1 MQDASSVE
9 LLKAYGISEVS
20 VAGDTRFD
28 RVEAIS
34 KNGKNIVEIEQLKTY
49 GEPLVVVGSS
59 WPEDEAPI
67 LDYLET
73 HKGFRLILAPHE
85 LEGER
90 IAKIEQRYGNQAVRL
105 SFLEANQIS
114 LESIRILIIDCFGL
128 LSSLYRYADLVYIGG
143 GFGKG
148 IHNTVEAAVYGV
160 PIIFGP
166 RYDKFREAKLLI
178 EKGGAFPVSNT
189 QEIFETFDVLLKDS
203 QLRVR
208 AGQASREVVESQLGA
223 TEKILSLLELKS

>member
-1 MQDASSVE
+1 M
-9 LLKAYGISEVS
+9 
-20 VAGDTRFD
+20 
-28 RVEAIS
+28 
-34 KNGKNIVEIEQLKTY
+34 
-49 GEPLVVVGSS
+49 
-59 WPEDEAPI
+59 
-67 LDYLET
+67 
-73 HKGFRLILAPHE
+73 
-85 LEGER
+85 
-90 IAKIEQRYGNQAVRL
+90 
-105 SFLEANQIS
+105 
-114 LESIRILIIDCFGL
+114 
-128 LSSLYRYADLVYIGG
+128 YRYADLVYIGG

-203 QLRVR
+203 QLRAR

>member
-1 MQDASSVE
+1 ME
-9 LLKAYGISEVS
+9 E
-20 VAGDTRFD
+20 
-28 RVEAIS
+28 
-34 KNGKNIVEIEQLKTY
+34 
-49 GEPLVVVGSS
+49 
-59 WPEDEAPI
+59 
-67 LDYLET
+67 
-73 HKGFRLILAPHE
+73 
-85 LEGER
+85 ER
-90 IAKIEQRYGNQAVRL
+90 IEKIEQRFGDQAVRL

-114 LESIRILIIDCFGL
+114 LESVRVLIIDCFGL

-189 QEIFETFDVLLKDS
+189 QEIFETFDALLKDS
-203 QLRVR
+203 QLRVS